1 MKLLYITNG
10 INGSGGLERVLSVKA
25 SMLADDY
32 GYQVHILCLNDS
44 HQNRFYNFSHQI
56 HFHSIPVKGNLFAYL
71 QSYRKGIR
79 KVVKEV
85 QPDVISVCDDGL
97 KGFLIP
103 KFINKR
109 IPVIYESH
117 ASQLIANRG
126 KGMSLNKKVQ
136 HSIKQILGN
145 RFSYVIVLTQG
156 NLKEWS
162 LKNTMVIPNPLS
174 FYPEKSSELKNKKVI
189 AVGSHSY
196 NKGYDRLIEI
206 WNGIEK
212 DFPDWSLEIYGKS
225 ANGKYE
231 NLANELNLRNIN
243 FYSPV
248 SNIKE
253 KYLDASVFVLPSRSE
268 GFGMVLIEAMA
279 CGLPVVS
286 FDCPNGPADIIKN
299 NEDGFLIENGNIEQ
313 FSEKLKLLIRDFE
326 LRKKM
331 GRAGKENVKRFSADQ
346 ILKKWDELFRE
357 LLNKDQSTEKIK

>member
-10 INGSGGLERVLSVKA
+10 INGPGGLERVLSVKA
-25 SMLADDY
+25 SVLADDY
-32 GYQVHILCLNDS
+32 DYQVTIATLNEER
-44 HQNRFYNFSHQI
+44 HQPFYQFSSKVK
-56 HFHSIPVKGNLFAYL
+56 FKTFYAKGNPLNYML
-71 QSYRKGIR
+71 QYRKSI
-79 KVVKEV
+79 KQLVKEI
-85 QPDVISVCDDGL
+85 QPDVVSVCDDGL

-103 KFINKR
+103 KFIGKK

-117 ASQLIANRG
+117 ASQLIANRR
-126 KGMSLNKKVQ
+126 KGISLNKKVQ

-145 RFSYVIVLTQG
+145 GFSYVVLLTQG

-174 FYPEKSSELKNKKVI
+174 FYPEKLSELKNKKVI

-196 NKGYDRLIEI
+196 NKGYDLLIEI
-206 WNGIEK
+206 WNRIEM

-225 ANGKYE
+225 ANRKYE
-231 NLANELNLRNIN
+231 NLANELNLKSIN

-248 SNIKE
+248 SNIE
-253 KYLDASVFVLPSRSE
+253 DQYLDASVFVLPSRSE
-268 GFGMVLIEAMA
+268 GFGMVIIEAMA

-286 FDCPNGPADIIKN
+286 FDCPNGPADIIKDD
-299 NEDGFLIENGNIEQ
+299 EDGFLIENGNIEQ

-331 GRAGKENVKRFSADQ
+331 GRAGKENVKRYLPNQ
-346 ILKKWDELFRE
+346 IVSQWNELF
-357 LLNKDQSTEKIK
+357 LGLKNSD

>member
-10 INGSGGLERVLSVKA
+10 INGPGGLERVLSVKA
-25 SMLADDY
+25 SVLADDY
-32 GYQVHILCLNDS
+32 DYRVTIATLNEES
-44 HQNRFYNFSHQI
+44 HQPFYQFSSKVK
-56 HFHSIPVKGNLFAYL
+56 FATFYAKGNPLNYL
-71 QSYRKGIR
+71 QQYRKSI
-79 KVVKEV
+79 KQLVKEV
-85 QPDVISVCDDGL
+85 QPDVISICDDGL
-97 KGFLIP
+97 KGFYVPSFLKTKAKI
-103 KFINKR
+103 
-109 IPVIYESH
+109 IYERH
-117 ASQLIANRG
+117 ASVNLNAGTGIKGKLIR
-126 KGMSLNKKVQ
+126 MLM
-136 HSIKQILGN
+136 HRQISKFD
-145 RFSYVIVLTQG
+145 RFVVLTNG
-156 NLKEWS
+156 NLKEW
-162 LKNTMVIPNPLS
+162 NQPNVMVIPNPLS

-206 WNGIEK
+206 WNRTEK

-231 NLANELNLRNIN
+231 NLAEELNLKNIK

-248 SNIKE
+248 SNIEE

-331 GRAGKENVKRFSADQ
+331 GRAGKENVKRYLPDQ
-346 ILKKWDELFRE
+346 IVSQWNELF
-357 LLNKDQSTEKIK
+357 LGLKNSD

>member
-1 MKLLYITNG
+1 MVLLYITNG
-10 INGSGGLERVLSVKA
+10 INGPGGLERVLSVKA
-25 SMLADDY
+25 TVLADDY
-32 GYQVHILCLNDS
+32 DYRITIATLNEEKHRPFYQFSSKVKFKT
-44 HQNRFYNFSHQI
+44 FYA
-56 HFHSIPVKGNLFAYL
+56 KGNPLNYL
-71 QSYRKGIR
+71 LQYKKSIKQL
-79 KVVKEV
+79 VKEV

-103 KFINKR
+103 KFISKK

-117 ASQLIANRG
+117 ASQWIANRG
-126 KGMSLNKKVQ
+126 KGMSLNKKIQ
-136 HSIKQILGN
+136 HGVKQILGN
-145 RFSYVIVLTQG
+145 GFSYVIFLTQG

-206 WNGIEK
+206 WNRTEK

-225 ANGKYE
+225 ANRKYE
-231 NLANELNLRNIN
+231 NLANELNLKSIN

-248 SNIKE
+248 SNIE
-253 KYLDASVFVLPSRSE
+253 DQYLDASVFVLPSRSE
-268 GFGMVLIEAMA
+268 GFGMVIIEAMA

-286 FDCPNGPADIIKN
+286 FDCPNGPADIIKDD
-299 NEDGFLIENGNIEQ
+299 EDGFLIENGNIEQ

-331 GRAGKENVKRFSADQ
+331 GRAGKENVKRYLPNQ
-346 ILKKWDELFRE
+346 IVSQWNELF
-357 LLNKDQSTEKIK
+357 LGLKNSD

>member
-25 SMLADDY
+25 SALADDY
-32 GYQVHILCLNDS
+32 DYRVTIATLNEENHRPFYQFSSKVKFKT
-44 HQNRFYNFSHQI
+44 FYA
-56 HFHSIPVKGNLFAYL
+56 KGNPLNYIL
-71 QSYRKGIR
+71 QYRKSI
-79 KVVKEV
+79 KQLVKEV

-103 KFINKR
+103 KFIGKK

-126 KGMSLNKKVQ
+126 KGISFNKEIQ
-136 HSIKQILGN
+136 HGVKQILGN
-145 RFSYVIVLTQG
+145 GFSYVILLTQG

-174 FYPEKSSELKNKKVI
+174 FYSEKSSELKNKKVI

-206 WNGIEK
+206 WNRIEK

-231 NLANELNLRNIN
+231 NLARELNLKNIN

-248 SNIKE
+248 SNIE
-253 KYLDASVFVLPSRSE
+253 DQYLDASVFVLPSRSE

-286 FDCPNGPADIIKN
+286 FDCPNGPADIIKDY
-299 NEDGFLIENGNIEQ
+299 EDGFLIENGNIEQ

-331 GRAGKENVKRFSADQ
+331 GHAGKENVKRYLPNQ
-346 ILKKWDELFRE
+346 IVSQWNELF
-357 LLNKDQSTEKIK
+357 LGLKNSD